1 MMAGIG
7 ALIFIVCVLYKYD
20 PRTLKMLTVLF
31 IILAIIAE
39 LKY

>member
-20 PRTLKMLTVLF
+20 PRGLKAILMF
-31 IILAIIAE
+31 IICVAIIGI
-39 LKY
+39 LKN